1 MSLSTTQTTTAS
13 GFYSTLEYLHP
24 DLPIALK
31 IFGYV
36 IAAGVILK
44 VGVVSTKAIILGTLA
59 YGAYVTAQKIVQAHS
74 PAVSTKPAAPQ
85 KDPIVHTNGVQVDVT
100 VNGQPA

>member
-1 MSLSTTQTTTAS
+1 
-13 GFYSTLEYLHP
+13 LEYLHP

-74 PAVSTKPAAPQ
+74 PVAPMKRAAPQ
-85 KDPIVHTNGVQVDVT
+85 KDPIVHTDGQHVQVDVT
-100 VNGQPA
+100 VNGQRE